1 MQVPPSLTKLPA
13 FVIILLVGALLVLA
27 VATLHP
33 NPEPIAPTA
42 PKPIQVNV
50 VLATPKTEVL
60 TVRSQGT
67 VAPKREIDLVA
78 QVAGRITEVSDNF
91 VNGGFFSEGTPL
103 VNIDPRDYELAS
115 IRANA
120 RVAQAQQDLAT
131 NRGQARQARRE
142 WRDLGNDDAN
152 DLFLRKPQVAA
163 AEANLA
169 SAKAERDQAKLD
181 LQRTKIS
188 VPFNGRVR
196 ETLVDLGQ
204 YVTPGSRIATVYD
217 TSVAE
222 IRLSVTDRQAA
233 LLDLP
238 LGFRGGELKQG
249 PEVTI
254 KGTIAGKQ
262 YQWQGRIARTDASID
277 TRSRLYY
284 AVAEVVDPF
293 VANPGS
299 TQVPLIVGLFVEAEI
314 RGRELDNVISIPK
327 QALFKGDQIYVL
339 DDQQRAHQQTVNVL
353 HTDANT
359 AWIQA
364 EITSG
369 TPIVIERQSYLS
381 EGIVVTPLSEA
392 KEPIEASG
400 HDLIAEG

>member
-1 MQVPPSLTKLPA
+1 MQRPAVLSKIPTPLLILT
-13 FVIILLVGALLVLA
+13 IGGLLVFA
-27 VATLHP
+27 VATLRP
-33 NPEPIAPTA
+33 KPEPIPAAP
-42 PKPIQVNV
+42 PEPMKVSVI
-50 VLATPKTEVL
+50 LANPQTEVL
-60 TVRSQGT
+60 TVYSQGT

-78 QVAGRITEVSDNF
+78 QVAGRITKVASNF
-91 VNGGFFSEGTPL
+91 VNGGFFSQATPL
-103 VNIDPRDYELAS
+103 ASIDKRDYELAL

-120 RVAQAQQDLAT
+120 RVAQAQQELAT

-152 DLFLRKPQVAA
+152 ALFLRKPQVAA

-169 SAKAERDQAKLD
+169 SAKAERDQAELD
-181 LQRTKIS
+181 LQRTHIT

-196 ETLVDLGQ
+196 ETMVDLGQ
-204 YVTPGSRIATVYD
+204 YVTPGSKIATVYD

-254 KGTIAGKQ
+254 FGTIAGKR

-293 VANPGS
+293 VANPQS
-299 TQVPLIVGLFVEAEI
+299 SQAPLIVGLFVEAEI
-314 RGRELDNVISIPK
+314 RGRALDDVITLPK
-327 QALFKGDQIYVL
+327 QALFKGNQIYVL
-339 DDQQRAHQQTVNVL
+339 DAENRVHSKTVNL
-353 HTDANT
+353 LYTNANT

-364 EITSG
+364 EVNPG
-369 TPIVIERQSYLS
+369 EAIVVERQSYLS
-381 EGIVVTPLSEA
+381 EGIVVSPVPKNEMV
-392 KEPIEASG
+392 
-400 HDLIAEG
+400 AEG

>member
-1 MQVPPSLTKLPA
+1 MQVPPSLTKLPT
-13 FVIILLVGALLVLA
+13 FVIILLVGALLVVA

-33 NPEPIAPTA
+33 SPEPLAPTA

-60 TVRSQGT
+60 TVKSQGT

-78 QVAGRITEVSDNF
+78 QVAGRITEVSNNF
-91 VNGGFFSEGTPL
+91 VNGGFFSEGAPL
-103 VNIDPRDYELAS
+103 VNIDPRDYELAA

-131 NRGQARQARRE
+131 IRGQARQAKRE

-152 DLFLRKPQVAA
+152 ALFLRKPQLAA

-181 LQRTKIS
+181 LQRTQIS

-238 LGFRGGELKQG
+238 LGFRGGELSQG
-249 PEVTI
+249 PTVTI

-314 RGRELDNVISIPK
+314 RGRELNNVIAIPK

-339 DDQQRAHQQTVNVL
+339 DNEQRAHQQAVNVL

-364 EITSG
+364 EISAG
-369 TPIVIERQSYLS
+369 TPIVVERQSYLS

-392 KEPIEASG
+392 KEPIEASS

>member
-13 FVIILLVGALLVLA
+13 FVIILLVGAVLVLA

-33 NPEPIAPTA
+33 KPEPIAPTA

-78 QVAGRITEVSDNF
+78 QVAGRITEVSNNF
-91 VNGGFFSEGTPL
+91 VNGGFFSEATPL
-103 VNIDPRDYELAS
+103 VSIDPRDYELAS

-131 NRGQARQARRE
+131 IRGQARQARRE

-152 DLFLRKPQVAA
+152 ALFLRKPQLAA

-238 LGFRGGELKQG
+238 LGFSGGELKQG
-249 PEVTI
+249 PEVII

-299 TQVPLIVGLFVEAEI
+299 AQVPLIVGLFVEAEI

-327 QALFKGDQIYVL
+327 QALFKGDNIYVL
-339 DDQQRAHQQTVNVL
+339 DEQQRAHQQSVNVL

-364 EITSG
+364 DISAG

-392 KEPIEASG
+392 KDPIETSG